1 MHGVGGSTGPT
12 HATTGRRLR
21 KVEVVGVDIILGVLL
36 ALLLIMAISVATVFF
51 VVRAVA
57 RRVRRS
63 RALGGAVLRA
73 RAGVSSGPR
82 GKVLR
87 LRVRLQDSLDSGRAA
102 VEVAG
107 RGQAPHGD
115 VERLFRRIRDEG
127 EALDL
132 QLRLMESETD
142 AAVLADQLPSAG
154 RRVDQVGDLI
164 RRLRYAVASG
174 LGDVSDDAL
183 SALHADV
190 EHEVVALHAGVQAL
204 RTLNQRDHPEGR
216 QRIGRPAA

>member
-1 MHGVGGSTGPT
+1 
-12 HATTGRRLR
+12 
-21 KVEVVGVDIILGVLL
+21 VEVVSVDVILGVLL
-36 ALLLIMAISVATVFF
+36 SLVLIMAISVTTVFL
-51 VVRAVA
+51 VVRAIV

-63 RALGGAVLRA
+63 RAIGGAVLRA

-107 RGQAPHGD
+107 RGEAPRGD
-115 VERLFRRIRDEG
+115 VDRLFRRIRHEG

-142 AAVLADQLPSAG
+142 AAVLGDQLPAAG
-154 RRVDQVGDLI
+154 RRVDQVADLI
-164 RRLRYAVASG
+164 HRLRAAVASG

-183 SALHADV
+183 AALHADV
-190 EHEVVALHAGVQAL
+190 EHEVVALHAGVQEL
-204 RTLNQRDHPEGR
+204 RTLNQRDHPDGR
-216 QRIGRPAA
+216 QRIIRPTA